1 MVYQDIDFME
11 KIEGVVLYNPFL
23 SKKPKGYKE
32 HMNWIAFAKVYENV
46 TEIFI
51 SPFYLPVSPIQTLI
65 ECGFSGTNGIVVEG
79 HWLVPESWVL
89 NEYKDDKK
97 LIAAIKK
104 IIDAATEMYALN
116 HT

>member
-1 MVYQDIDFME
+1 
-11 KIEGVVLYNPFL
+11 
-23 SKKPKGYKE
+23 
-32 HMNWIAFAKVYENV
+32 
-46 TEIFI
+46 
-51 SPFYLPVSPIQTLI
+51 
-65 ECGFSGTNGIVVEG
+65 VVEG